1 MKKYL
6 FIAITLFSFGAEAIF
21 RPATAGIGTGIS
33 GQSPLDALAPRLV
46 IEPLPDFTT
55 VRGGETLVFR
65 WTCEET
71 NASAVDSLHIAK
83 VLIDGT
89 AADSLI
95 FSPSETGSTWEW
107 TAPELISSQ
116 CYLQVE
122 SEDLF
127 GNRTVALSDR
137 FTVLT
142 STTDVP
148 SALAPAAALLPPR
161 PNPFNP
167 STRISFTLTS
177 AGDVRLELFDARGR
191 RVRLLDAGPRTAGE
205 HVVSWNGTDD
215 AGRRLA
221 AGAYLV
227 RLAWRGDNADLVRCR
242 KVVMVP

>member
-1 MKKYL
+1 M
-6 FIAITLFSFGAEAIF
+6 
-21 RPATAGIGTGIS
+21 AGIGAGIS
-33 GQSPLDALAPRLV
+33 GQNALDALAPRLA

-55 VRGGETLVFR
+55 VRGGQTLVFR

-71 NASAVDSLHIAK
+71 NASTVDSLHVAR
-83 VLIDGT
+83 VLIDGAT
-89 AADSLI
+89 ADSLI
-95 FSPSETGSTWEW
+95 FSPSAAGSVWEW

-127 GNRTVALSDR
+127 GNSAVALSGR

-142 STTDVP
+142 STTGVP
-148 SALAPAAALLPPR
+148 PSPAPAAALLPPR

-167 STRISFTLTS
+167 STRIAFTLS
-177 AGDVRLELFDARGR
+177 SPGDVRLELFDARGR
-191 RVRLLDAGPRTAGE
+191 RVRLLDAGSRAAGE
-205 HVVSWNGTDD
+205 HAVSWNGTDD

-227 RLAWRGDNADLVRCR
+227 RLAWRGEGAALVRCR